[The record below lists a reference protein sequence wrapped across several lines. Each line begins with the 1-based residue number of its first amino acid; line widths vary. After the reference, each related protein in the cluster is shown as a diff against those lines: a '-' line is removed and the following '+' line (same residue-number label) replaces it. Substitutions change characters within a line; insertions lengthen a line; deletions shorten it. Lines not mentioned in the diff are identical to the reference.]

1 VVESTARVAVKGSA
15 RGAPSDAHPA
25 RVVVAVQQRMMAE
38 VMAHRLESEN
48 DVDVVQILWSHDD
61 VVPTVTRLQPDVVLL
76 DLRLV
81 DGEVSTI
88 CDEIHRADPDAHLA
102 ILTGGSGDRH
112 VMEAVEAGCSSFAS
126 MDKSD
131 EELLTAVRAASTGSP
146 HLHPELVAGL
156 VQRLDRTQRHAAD
169 DLTTR
174 ELEVLG
180 LLAAGLGN
188 AALAERLGVSINT
201 VRHHVQS
208 ILNKLGVHTTLQA
221 VTTAMREGL
230 ISTETL

>member
-1 VVESTARVAVKGSA
+1 VVESTARVAAKGSG
-15 RGAPSDAHPA
+15 RRAPTDANPA

-38 VMAHRLESEN
+38 VMAHRLESEI

-61 VVPTVTRLQPDVVLL
+61 VVPSVTRFKPDVVLL

-88 CDEIHRADPDAHLA
+88 CDQIHRADPDAHLA

-208 ILNKLGVHTTLQA
+208 ILNKLGVHTKLQA